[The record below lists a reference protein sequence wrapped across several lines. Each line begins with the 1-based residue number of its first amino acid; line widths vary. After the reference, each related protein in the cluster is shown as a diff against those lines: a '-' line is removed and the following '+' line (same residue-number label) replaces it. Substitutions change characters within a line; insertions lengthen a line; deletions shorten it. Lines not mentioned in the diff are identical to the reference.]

1 MDRLEAHR
9 TFFANLI
16 TATVGLPAGHGGLA
30 AAFAATPRE
39 RFVGSGPW
47 KVFTAAGYIET
58 PTDDPAFLYQDVTIA
73 LKGEKQINNGQP
85 LLHAASLAA
94 LKPQEGE
101 TAVHVGA
108 GTGYYTAVL
117 ARLVGPSGSVFAYEI
132 EEDLAELAKNN
143 LSDLPHVT
151 VHPRSGTEG
160 PLPECDV
167 LYVSAGATA
176 PLDVWLDALH
186 DGGRL
191 LFPLTPAQ
199 GAGGMLL
206 VTRKSADRF
215 EARFVTRALFI
226 PCTGARDDE
235 TAQKLTAAFLRPD
248 WAAVRSLH
256 RNATPDETCW
266 CAGSGWWLSTAPLS
280 APEEGIAR

>member
-1 MDRLEAHR
+1 MVPMDRLEAHR

-16 TATVGLPAGHGGLA
+16 TASVGLPAGHGGLA

-39 RFVGSGPW
+39 RFCGSGPW

-58 PTDDPAFLYQDVTIA
+58 PSDDPAFLYQDVTIA

-85 LLHAASLAA
+85 ILHAASLAA

-132 EEDLAELAKNN
+132 EDDLAELAKSN

-176 PLDVWLDALH
+176 PVDIWLDALH
-186 DGGRL
+186 PGGRL

-215 EARFVTRALFI
+215 DARFVTRALFI
-226 PCTGARDDE
+226 PCAGARDDE

-248 WAAVRSLH
+248 WAAVHSL
-256 RNATPDETCW
+256 RRDSTPDETCW
-266 CAGSGWWLSTAPLS
+266 CAGKGWWLSTA
-280 APEEGIAR
+280 APSPPT

>member
-9 TFFANLI
+9 NFFANLI
-16 TATVGLPAGHGGLA
+16 TASVGLPAGHGGLA

-39 RFVGSGPW
+39 RFVGDGPW

-58 PTDDPAFLYQDVTIA
+58 PTADPAFLYQDVTVA
-73 LKGEKQINNGQP
+73 LKDAKQINNGQP
-85 LLHAASLAA
+85 TLHAASLAA
-94 LKPQEGE
+94 LKPQPGE

-108 GTGYYTAVL
+108 GTGYYSAVL
-117 ARLVGPSGSVFAYEI
+117 ARLVGASGALHAYEL
-132 EEDLAELAKNN
+132 EEDLAARARDN
-143 LSDLPHVT
+143 LSDLSNAT
-151 VHPRSGTEG
+151 VHARSGTEG

-176 PLDVWLDALH
+176 PLDVWLDALRP
-186 DGGRL
+186 GGRL

-206 VTRKSADRF
+206 VTRQPAEHFD
-215 EARFVTRALFI
+215 ARFVCRALFI
-226 PCTGARDDE
+226 PCAGARDDE
-235 TAQKLTAAFLRPD
+235 TAQKLTQAFLRPD

-256 RNATPDETCW
+256 RNANPDETCW
-266 CAGSGWWLSTAPLS
+266 CAGNGWWLSTAPK
-280 APEEGIAR
+280 